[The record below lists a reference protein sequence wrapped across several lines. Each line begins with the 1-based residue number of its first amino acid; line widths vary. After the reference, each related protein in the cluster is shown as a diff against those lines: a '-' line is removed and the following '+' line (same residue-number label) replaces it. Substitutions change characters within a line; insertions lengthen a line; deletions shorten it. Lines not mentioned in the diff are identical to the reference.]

1 VGDCLL
7 SSVGALCFT
16 MVFRVSKLLW
26 PSLVGFFGYFLG
38 VFLVTFFG
46 YFLGVFLVTF
56 FGYFLGV
63 FLTTF

>member
-38 VFLVTFFG
+38 VFLVTFFWLLFG
-46 YFLGVFLVTF
+46 CFFDHFLIDFMAFAVT
-56 FGYFLGV
+56 
-63 FLTTF
+63 